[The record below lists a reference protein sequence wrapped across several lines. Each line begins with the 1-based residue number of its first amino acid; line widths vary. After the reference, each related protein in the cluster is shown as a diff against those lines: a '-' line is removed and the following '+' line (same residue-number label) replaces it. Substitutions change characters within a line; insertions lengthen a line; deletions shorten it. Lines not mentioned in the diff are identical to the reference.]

1 LENKSR
7 LSEIPLVPFVTS
19 GMVHLTL
26 DKKVEKDGRR
36 PKDVG
41 QWYTLPRRPSFSPC
55 YYRQCAPF
63 RRERSERAESQ
74 TSHRFIFITM

>member
-55 YYRQCAPF
+55 YYR
-63 RRERSERAESQ
+63 
-74 TSHRFIFITM
+74 